1 MLNRAATDAAL
12 NPKRGA
18 PKRATGQQIAFLQ
31 LSVRSLKK
39 EVINI
44 MLKKSKK
51 QLDDSNKG
59 VSEPGPQV
67 QEATEE

>member
-1 MLNRAATDAAL
+1 
-12 NPKRGA
+12 
-18 PKRATGQQIAFLQ
+18 
-31 LSVRSLKK
+31 
-39 EVINI
+39 